1 MREAYSLAMNSLASK
16 LLEMYRPGEMSGQRS
31 SHSLTPLA
39 ALGPMTWGTT
49 YVVTTHLLPPDRPL
63 LAGLLRALPAGLL
76 LLAIARELPRGIWIG
91 RAAVLGTLNIGLFFA
106 LLFLAAERL
115 PGGVAATVG
124 AIQPLLVAL
133 LAWPLLHERA
143 TPLRVGAAI
152 AGAGGVALLVLKAG
166 AHLDSVGLLAALG
179 ATLSMTFGTLLTKRW
194 GRPGG
199 LLAFTSWQLLA
210 GALVLLPAAALIE
223 GAPPTF
229 TTNNVLGFTYL
240 TLVGTAGAYVLW
252 FWGLSRMPAGAAAM
266 LPLLSPVVALVVG
279 VAFDGE
285 TMTAAQLAGATLVLG
300 AVLTSVS
307 RGARPAASARAARR
321 PRPAAATPR

>member
-1 MREAYSLAMNSLASK
+1 
-16 LLEMYRPGEMSGQRS
+16 MSGTNS
-31 SHSLTPLA
+31 SLTPLA

-76 LLAIARELPRGIWIG
+76 LLAIARELPKGIWIG

-143 TPLRVGAAI
+143 TPIRIAAAV

-166 AHLDSVGLLAALG
+166 AHLDGVGLLAALG

-210 GALVLLPAAALIE
+210 GALVLLPATALIE
-223 GAPPTF
+223 GAPATI
-229 TTNNVLGFTYL
+229 TTNNVLGFAYL

-252 FWGLSRMPAGAAAM
+252 FWGLSRMPAAAASM

-279 VAFDGE
+279 VALDGE
-285 TMTAAQLAGATLVLG
+285 AMTAPQLAGAALVLA

-307 RGARPAASARAARR
+307 RTPKRRATAASGRAARR
-321 PRPAAATPR
+321 PRRAVVTPR

>member
-1 MREAYSLAMNSLASK
+1 MSSAG
-16 LLEMYRPGEMSGQRS
+16 RPP
-31 SHSLTPLA
+31 LTALA
-39 ALGPMTWGTT
+39 ALGPMSWGTT

-76 LLAIARELPRGIWIG
+76 LLALGRELPRGIWIA
-91 RAAVLGTLNIGLFFA
+91 RSAVLGTLNIGLFFA

-133 LAWPLLHERA
+133 LAWPLLGERA
-143 TPLRVGAAI
+143 GTARVVAAV

-199 LLAFTSWQLLA
+199 LLAFTSWQLIA
-210 GALVLLPAAALIE
+210 GALVLLPAAALVE
-223 GAPPTF
+223 GAPPQI
-229 TTNNVLGFTYL
+229 TTDNVVGFAYL
-240 TLVGTAGAYVLW
+240 TLVGTAGAYALW
-252 FWGLSRMPAGAAAM
+252 FWGLSRMPAAAAAM

-285 TMTAAQLAGATLVLG
+285 AMTGPQVAGALLVLG
-300 AVLTSVS
+300 AVLASVS
-307 RGARPAASARAARR
+307 RPPAPAPRTPGPAGAGRAPRR
-321 PRPAAATPR
+321 PRPVAATPR

>member
-1 MREAYSLAMNSLASK
+1 
-16 LLEMYRPGEMSGQRS
+16 MSATR
-31 SHSLTPLA
+31 LTPLA
-39 ALGPMTWGTT
+39 ALGPMSWGTT

-76 LLAIARELPRGIWIG
+76 LLALSRELPQGRWIA
-91 RAAVLGTLNIGLFFA
+91 RSAVLGTLNIGLFFA

-133 LAWPLLHERA
+133 LAWPLLGERA
-143 TPLRVGAAI
+143 NRTRLAA
-152 AGAGGVALLVLKAG
+152 AVVGAGGVALLVLKAG
-166 AHLDSVGLLAALG
+166 AHLDTIGLLAALG

-194 GRPGG
+194 GRPGS

-223 GAPPTF
+223 GAPPTI
-229 TTNNVLGFTYL
+229 TTNNVLGFAYL

-252 FWGLSRMPAGAAAM
+252 FWGLSRMPAAAAAM
-266 LPLLSPVVALVVG
+266 LPLLSPVVALVAG
-279 VAFDGE
+279 VAINGE
-285 TMTAAQLAGATLVLG
+285 AMTAAQLGGAALVLV

-307 RGARPAASARAARR
+307 RTPRRPRRAAARAGRAARR
-321 PRPAAATPR
+321 ARPAVATPR

>member
-1 MREAYSLAMNSLASK
+1 MSSTA
-16 LLEMYRPGEMSGQRS
+16 RPP
-31 SHSLTPLA
+31 LTALA
-39 ALGPMTWGTT
+39 ALGPMSWGTT

-76 LLAIARELPRGIWIG
+76 LLALGRELPRGIWVA
-91 RAAVLGTLNIGLFFA
+91 RSAVLGGLNIGVFFA

-133 LAWPLLHERA
+133 LAWPLLGERA
-143 TPLRVGAAI
+143 GTTRLVAAVV
-152 AGAGGVALLVLKAG
+152 GAGGVALLVLKAG
-166 AHLDSVGLLAALG
+166 AHLDTVGLLAALG

-199 LLAFTSWQLLA
+199 LLAFTSWQLIA
-210 GALVLLPAAALIE
+210 GAVVLAPAAALIE
-223 GAPPTF
+223 GAPDTI
-229 TTNNVLGFTYL
+229 TTNNVLGFAYL
-240 TLVGTAGAYVLW
+240 TLVGTAGAYALW
-252 FWGLSRMPAGAAAM
+252 FWGLSRMPAAAAAM

-285 TMTAAQLAGATLVLG
+285 AMSAAQVAGALLVLT
-300 AVLTSVS
+300 AVLSSVS
-307 RGARPAASARAARR
+307 RPPARRPAPAAAAAARAARR
-321 PRPAAATPR
+321 PRPAAATSR

>member
-1 MREAYSLAMNSLASK
+1 
-16 LLEMYRPGEMSGQRS
+16 MS
-31 SHSLTPLA
+31 
-39 ALGPMTWGTT
+39 WGTT

-76 LLAIARELPRGIWIG
+76 LLALGRELPRGIWIA
-91 RAAVLGTLNIGLFFA
+91 RSAVLGSLNIGLFFA

-124 AIQPLLVAL
+124 AIQPLLVGL
-133 LAWPLLHERA
+133 LAWPLLGERA
-143 TPLRVGAAI
+143 GAARLAAAV

-166 AHLDSVGLLAALG
+166 AHLDTVGLLAALG

-199 LLAFTSWQLLA
+199 LLAFTSWQLIA
-210 GALVLLPAAALIE
+210 GAVLLAPAAALVE
-223 GAPPTF
+223 GAPPTI
-229 TTNNVLGFTYL
+229 TTDNLLGFAYL
-240 TLVGTAGAYVLW
+240 TLVGTAGAYALW
-252 FWGLSRMPAGAAAM
+252 FWGLSRMPAAAAAM

-285 TMTAAQLAGATLVLG
+285 AMTGAQVAGALLVLG
-300 AVLTSVS
+300 AVLTGVS
-307 RGARPAASARAARR
+307 RPPAARRAAPAAPAAARAARP

>member
-1 MREAYSLAMNSLASK
+1 MYLAGK
-16 LLEMYRPGEMSGQRS
+16 MSDR
-31 SHSLTPLA
+31 LTPLA
-39 ALGPMTWGTT
+39 ALGPMSWGTT
-49 YVVTTHLLPPDRPL
+49 YVVTTHLLPADRPL

-76 LLAIARELPRGIWIG
+76 LLAISRELPG
-91 RAAVLGTLNIGLFFA
+91 RAWLPKAATLGILNIGLFFA

-133 LAWPLLHERA
+133 LAWPLLGERA
-143 TPLRVGAAI
+143 ERVRVGAAV
-152 AGAGGVALLVLKAG
+152 AGAAGVALLVLRAG
-166 AHLDSVGLLAALG
+166 AHLDTVGLLAALG

-199 LLAFTSWQLLA
+199 LLAFTAWQLIA
-210 GALVLLPAAALIE
+210 GALVLLPATALIE
-223 GAPPTF
+223 GAPPAITSA
-229 TTNNVLGFTYL
+229 NALGFAYL

-252 FWGLSRMPAGAAAM
+252 FWGLGRMPAAAAAM

-285 TMTAAQLAGATLVLG
+285 AMTAAQLGGAALVLA
-300 AVLTSVS
+300 AVLTSVA
-307 RGARPAASARAARR
+307 RTPRHRAAGAGRAARR
-321 PRPAAATPR
+321 PRRAVATPR

>member
-1 MREAYSLAMNSLASK
+1 
-16 LLEMYRPGEMSGQRS
+16 MSPHHH
-31 SHSLTPLA
+31 HSLTPLA
-39 ALGPMTWGTT
+39 ALGPMSWGTT

-76 LLAIARELPRGIWIG
+76 LLAIARELPRGIWVA

-133 LAWPLLHERA
+133 LAWPLLGERA
-143 TPLRVGAAI
+143 DRVRVGAAI
-152 AGAGGVALLVLKAG
+152 AGAAGVAVLVLRAG
-166 AHLDSVGLLAALG
+166 AHLDGVGLLAALG

-199 LLAFTSWQLLA
+199 LLAFTSWQLIA
-210 GALVLLPAAALIE
+210 GALVLLPAAEIVE
-223 GAPPTF
+223 GAPPTI
-229 TTNNVLGFTYL
+229 TTDNALGFLYL

-252 FWGLSRMPAGAAAM
+252 FWGLGRMPAAAAAM
-266 LPLLSPVVALVVG
+266 LPLLSPVVALIVG

-285 TMTAAQLAGATLVLG
+285 AMTAPQLAGAGLVLA
-300 AVLTSVS
+300 AVLTSV
-307 RGARPAASARAARR
+307 RPSSAAARAGRL
-321 PRPAAATPR
+321 

>member
-1 MREAYSLAMNSLASK
+1 MSAPS
-16 LLEMYRPGEMSGQRS
+16 RP
-31 SHSLTPLA
+31 SLTALA
-39 ALGPMTWGTT
+39 ALGPMAWGTT

-76 LLAIARELPRGIWIG
+76 LLAIGRELPKGIWVA

-133 LAWPLLHERA
+133 LAWPLLGERA
-143 TPLRVGAAI
+143 DRVRVGAAV
-152 AGAGGVALLVLKAG
+152 AGAAGVAVLVLKAG
-166 AHLDSVGLLAALG
+166 AHLDGVGLLAALG

-194 GRPGG
+194 GRPGS
-199 LLAFTSWQLLA
+199 LLAFTSWQLIA
-210 GALVLLPAAALIE
+210 GALLLLPAAAIVE
-223 GAPPTF
+223 GAPPAI
-229 TTNNVLGFTYL
+229 TTGNALGFLYL

-252 FWGLSRMPAGAAAM
+252 FWGLSRMPAAAAAM

-279 VAFDGE
+279 IAFDGE
-285 TMTAAQLAGATLVLG
+285 AMSAAQLAGALLVLG
-300 AVLTSVS
+300 AVLVSVS
-307 RGARPAASARAARR
+307 RPGARRAGRAAPAAGGGRAGRP

>member
-1 MREAYSLAMNSLASK
+1 MYLASK
-16 LLEMYRPGEMSGQRS
+16 LMTGHR
-31 SHSLTPLA
+31 LTSLA

-76 LLAIARELPRGIWIG
+76 LLAIGRELPRGIWIG
-91 RAAVLGTLNIGLFFA
+91 RAAALGTLNIGLFFA

-143 TPLRVGAAI
+143 DAVRVGAAVV
-152 AGAGGVALLVLKAG
+152 GAGGVTLLVLRAG
-166 AHLDSVGLLAALG
+166 AHLDTVGLLAALG

-199 LLAFTSWQLLA
+199 LLAFTAWQLIA
-210 GALVLLPAAALIE
+210 GAAVLLPAAALIE
-223 GAPPTF
+223 GAPPAIT
-229 TTNNVLGFTYL
+229 TTNLAGFAYL
-240 TLVGTAGAYVLW
+240 TLVGTAGAYALW

-279 VAFDGE
+279 VALDGE
-285 TMTAAQLAGATLVLG
+285 TLTAAQLAGALLVLA

-307 RGARPAASARAARR
+307 RSPARRRTAAAASAGAAPR